1 MKEIVIIIG
10 TVILGVIIWKMKN
23 LITAVG
29 CTLLLMAVLLQFV
42 QSQNTALRLAAVD
55 NAVNSFRETVRQEGC
70 VSEENEDDLK
80 EDLSGILDCEP
91 ADILVDGDRIPKE
104 RGSFVMYE
112 ISVTVSDLVADIGFW
127 GMDEED
133 SEFEY
138 RVKRYAASEYTD
150 R

>member
-1 MKEIVIIIG
+1 
-10 TVILGVIIWKMKN
+10 MKN

-80 EDLSGILDCEP
+80 EELSGILDCEP
-91 ADILVDGDRIPKE
+91 SDILVDGDRIPKE

>member
-1 MKEIVIIIG
+1 
-10 TVILGVIIWKMKN
+10 MKN

-80 EDLSGILDCEP
+80 EELSGILDCEP
-91 ADILVDGDRIPKE
+91 ADILVNGDRIPKE

-138 RVKRYAASEYTD
+138 RVKRYTASEYTD

>member
-1 MKEIVIIIG
+1 
-10 TVILGVIIWKMKN
+10 MKN

-42 QSQNTALRLAAVD
+42 QSQNTALRLASVD
-55 NAVNSFRETVRQEGC
+55 NAFNSFRETVRQEGC
-70 VSEENEDDLK
+70 VSEENEDELK
-80 EDLSGILDCEP
+80 EELSGILDCEP

-112 ISVTVSDLVADIGFW
+112 ISVTVSGLVADIGFW

-138 RVKRYAASEYTD
+138 RLKRYAASEYTD

>member
-1 MKEIVIIIG
+1 
-10 TVILGVIIWKMKN
+10 MKN

-80 EDLSGILDCEP
+80 EELSGILDCEA

-138 RVKRYAASEYTD
+138 RVKRYVASEYTD

>member
-1 MKEIVIIIG
+1 
-10 TVILGVIIWKMKN
+10 MKN

>member
-1 MKEIVIIIG
+1 
-10 TVILGVIIWKMKN
+10 MKN

-80 EDLSGILDCEP
+80 EELSGILDCEP

-138 RVKRYAASEYTD
+138 RVKRYAASEYTN

>member
-1 MKEIVIIIG
+1 
-10 TVILGVIIWKMKN
+10 MKN

-80 EDLSGILDCEP
+80 EELSGILDCEP

-133 SEFEY
+133 SQFEY